1 MPVDDQPSLAP
12 RTLWTDVAG
21 SRMHA
26 VAIGA
31 GPPVVL
37 LHGYGVSGT
46 YMLPLA
52 RVLAPSF
59 SAFAP
64 DLPGQGKSSPLPGQ
78 TTLGSL
84 AAALGSWL
92 EANGL
97 SRPAVVANSMGCQ
110 VVTEL
115 AAARPEQ
122 VGPIVLVGPT
132 IDPARRAARRQVF
145 AALRDLAHE
154 PLSLVALAARDE
166 ASAGLRALV
175 STARVALADR
185 IEERL
190 PLIAQP
196 TVVVHGEQDGFVSRD
211 WSERVAALLPRGRL
225 VVVPGEPH
233 AVHYTRP
240 DVVAQIVHELLV
252 EEAEHAPGELA
263 RRLQHRDVPAGK
275 PHEPRRRQQPLPFR
289 RDADR
294 DQAVAYS
301 PDE

>member
-1 MPVDDQPSLAP
+1 MPVDDQPLLEP

-52 RVLAPSF
+52 RVLGSSF

-110 VVTEL
+110 VVTEI
-115 AAARPEQ
+115 RHGEP
-122 VGPIVLVGPT
+122 
-132 IDPARRAARRQVF
+132 RAARSSPPCETSPASLFLWSRWRRATRQ
-145 AALRDLAHE
+145 
-154 PLSLVALAARDE
+154 
-166 ASAGLRALV
+166 ASG
-175 STARVALADR
+175 
-185 IEERL
+185 
-190 PLIAQP
+190 
-196 TVVVHGEQDGFVSRD
+196 
-211 WSERVAALLPRGRL
+211 
-225 VVVPGEPH
+225 
-233 AVHYTRP
+233 
-240 DVVAQIVHELLV
+240 
-252 EEAEHAPGELA
+252 
-263 RRLQHRDVPAGK
+263 
-275 PHEPRRRQQPLPFR
+275 
-289 RDADR
+289 
-294 DQAVAYS
+294 
-301 PDE
+301 